1 MSPRLFLRTRLL
13 RRTSQDP
20 SPVRRQIAKESFA
33 MKLEY
38 WSTGV
43 MSIYVITMN
52 RKTNRKALVFLSTLI
67 IIIVITMRFL
77 LARRWDATR
86 LSSLGEMLMHTGGLS
101 TTIRFGNARWR
112 AATRL
117 SSLGE
122 MLMRTGGLST
132 TMRFGNAR
140 WKAATRLSKGKRA

>member
-1 MSPRLFLRTRLL
+1 
-13 RRTSQDP
+13 
-20 SPVRRQIAKESFA
+20 
-33 MKLEY
+33 
-38 WSTGV
+38 
-43 MSIYVITMN
+43 MN

-112 AATRL
+112 AATRR
-117 SSLGE
+117 SNG
-122 MLMRTGGLST
+122 
-132 TMRFGNAR
+132 
-140 WKAATRLSKGKRA
+140 KGA